1 MTEDQR
7 HNPKLLWA
15 IAGGL
20 IVVIIAVF
28 IFQWMGESDN
38 TAPIETAPTTAP
50 ATKFAPAEA
59 TPLQDDE
66 AAPKQLV
73 TEDLLKAPISENA
86 ALEAMRDFK
95 GLPHRQQ
102 ELGHKNGV
110 LFVDD
115 SIATTPQAAIAA
127 MEVYKNAPVTL
138 IAGGYDRGIDYQPL
152 VEYVATRK
160 INAVI
165 TLGPSGQR
173 IIEGLAAQG
182 YRAQGTETMES
193 ALKEAVGRT
202 PQGGVILLSPAAP
215 SFGLFRDY
223 IERGQAFA
231 KAAGF

>member
-73 TEDLLKAPISENA
+73 TEDLLKAPVSENA
-86 ALEAMRDFK
+86 ALVKEEVAKLDDIQNQLYDQHTLLK
-95 GLPHRQQ
+95 QQ
-102 ELGHKNGV
+102 HNDSDELIK
-110 LFVDD
+110 
-115 SIATTPQAAIAA
+115 
-127 MEVYKNAPVTL
+127 
-138 IAGGYDRGIDYQPL
+138 
-152 VEYVATRK
+152 
-160 INAVI
+160 
-165 TLGPSGQR
+165 
-173 IIEGLAAQG
+173 
-182 YRAQGTETMES
+182 
-193 ALKEAVGRT
+193 LKEE
-202 PQGGVILLSPAAP
+202 QIKILEAQLA
-215 SFGLFRDY
+215 
-223 IERGQAFA
+223 Q
-231 KAAGF
+231 